1 MKLTTRYYIKCLMLL
16 AAIDEW
22 FMKYWLARLIV
33 WIAIIGQFNV
43 HVTLPLIVKWMD
55 PNPSEWLQVGVM
67 IPLNLSMLY
76 FWDAFHLWFW
86 QAAHRSIDKYLPK
99 QEDST
104 L

>member
-22 FMKYWLARLIV
+22 FTKHYWARLVAWIV
-33 WIAIIGQFNV
+33 FAGSVNT
-43 HVTLPLIVKWMD
+43 HVVGPLIRMFLD
-55 PNPSEWLQVGVM
+55 PNPSYWLEMGIM
-67 IPLNLSMLY
+67 IPLNMSMMY